1 MKTIWARTGRSVKI
15 IKLYALPE
23 HAGQRIDLFV
33 SEMLHDITRNAAQ
46 KLCGQGL
53 VVVNGKACEK
63 NLRLGGG
70 EEVTV
75 TIPEPRP
82 PDALPQK
89 IPLDIVY
96 EDDVII
102 VVNKEQGMVVH
113 PGPGNQDG
121 TLVNALLEHCGGEL
135 SGIGGVERP
144 GIVHRLDKMTSGLIV
159 AAKTAQAHNCLS
171 EQLKNRKVKRI
182 YHAITHGAPDDD
194 EGRVEAPI
202 GRHPVDRKKMS
213 VNARVSREATT
224 FYRVLER
231 FRGFCYLELELLTG
245 RTHQIR
251 VHMAS
256 IGRPIAGD
264 TLYGPKKGVPSLEG
278 QCLHAKTLGFYHPV
292 SGQYLEFTSALPE
305 YFERFLA
312 RVKKG

>member
-1 MKTIWARTGRSVKI
+1 VKTFE
-15 IKLYALPE
+15 LYALPE

-33 SEMLHDITRNAAQ
+33 SEMLPDITRNAAQ
-46 KLCGQGL
+46 KLCGQGF
-53 VVVNGKACEK
+53 VAANGKACEK
-63 NLRLGGG
+63 NLRLKGG
-70 EEVTV
+70 ESILV

-82 PDALPQK
+82 LKAPPQK

-96 EDDVII
+96 EDSSII
-102 VVNKEQGMVVH
+102 VVNKEKGLVVH
-113 PGPGNQDG
+113 PGPGNEDG
-121 TLVNALLEHCGGEL
+121 TLVNALLAHCGGEL

-171 EQLKNRKVKRI
+171 AQIKERKVKRI
-182 YHAITHGAPDDD
+182 YHAITHGGPAER

-213 VNARVSREATT
+213 VNAKNGREATT
-224 FYRVLER
+224 FYRVLEKY
-231 FRGFCYLELELLTG
+231 RGFCHLELELLTG

-256 IGRPIAGD
+256 IGHPIAGD
-264 TLYGPKKGVPSLEG
+264 TLYGPKKGIASLDG
-278 QCLHAKTLGFYHPV
+278 QCLHAKTLGLLHPV
-292 SGQYLEFTSALPE
+292 SGQYLELTSALPE

-312 RVKKG
+312 LIKKG